1 MVNHEHLIQRDLKH
15 IWHPCTQMKDFETC
29 PPLII
34 DKAEGCYLYSNRGPI
49 IDAISSWWC
58 KSLGHGSPEVLQAIY
73 EQLQQF
79 EHVIGA
85 NTTFPKLVELGE
97 ILTEIS
103 GKQHLY
109 LASDGACAVEIA
121 MKLSLHAHQLKGHAH
136 KKQFIALSN
145 GYHGET
151 LGALSVSDLGK
162 FKEPFMG
169 LGVECHFITPPYVL
183 NQQDPLWNSCE
194 TYWNQLLPKLEVLK
208 EKACAVIV
216 EPIVQG
222 GAGLLAY
229 SADFLRR
236 LGQWAKANGIYLI
249 ADEIMTGLGRTGKWL
264 ACEHASLNP
273 DMICLSK
280 GLTSGSL
287 PMSCV
292 LLDHEIYK
300 LFYADYG
307 QGKSFLHSHTFSG
320 NPLAVSA
327 ALATIKTMQGLNIDQ
342 KGEQLGNCLQ
352 DYFQQVAER
361 CGKLTNVRSVG
372 AWVAGDLI
380 AKPGERLG
388 FKVYQEGLHRGALL
402 RPLGNT
408 LYWLPPLTMDK
419 ETIGKLAE
427 ITLNS
432 IEAAYK

>member
-1 MVNHEHLIQRDLKH
+1 MVNQELLIQRDLKH

-34 DKAEGCYLYSNRGPI
+34 NKAQGSYLYTNQGPI

-58 KSLGHGSPEVLQAIY
+58 KSLGHGAPEVIQAIQD
-73 EQLQQF
+73 QLHQF

-85 NTTFPKLVELGE
+85 NTTFPNLVELGE
-97 ILTEIS
+97 TLAEIS

-121 MKLSLHAHQLKGHAH
+121 MKLSLHANQLKGRAH
-136 KKQFIALSN
+136 KKQFISLTNS
-145 GYHGET
+145 YHGET

-162 FKEPFMG
+162 FKEPFIG
-169 LGVECHFITPPYVL
+169 LGVECHFIAPAYVL
-183 NQQDPLWNSCE
+183 TQQDAEWHSCE
-194 TYWNQLLPKLEVLK
+194 SYWEKLLPKLEAIKDNV
-208 EKACAVIV
+208 CAVIV

-236 LGQWAKANGIYLI
+236 LAQWAKTNDIYLI

-264 ACEHASLNP
+264 ACEHANVNP

-292 LLDHEIYK
+292 LLDHEIYQ
-300 LFYADYG
+300 LFYADYAE
-307 QGKSFLHSHTFSG
+307 GKSFLHSHTFSG
-320 NPLAVSA
+320 NSLAVSA
-327 ALATIKTMQGLNIDQ
+327 ALATLKSMKALKIDE
-342 KGEQLGNCLQ
+342 KAEQLGTWLQ
-352 DYFQQVAER
+352 DYFQQVSSAS
-361 CGKLTNVRSVG
+361 GKLTNLRSIG

-380 AKPGERLG
+380 AQPGERLG
-388 FKVYQEGLHRGALL
+388 FKVYQEALQRGALL

-408 LYWLPPLTMDK
+408 LYWLPPLTMEK